1 MVNLILRII
10 DIVSGIIGLLLI
22 IRVILHIFRLS
33 SQHPIWRLVKAVTD
47 PIINGAKRLLGMPN
61 TPSIYISTPSIN
73 IDILHPLI
81 ALIVVWVLRTILVW
95 IAGLG
100 TLIPLWVNAPLA
112 NLGDIL
118 RYILR
123 ITFSL
128 YTNALFLRIILQ
140 WLQVPYSSRVM
151 HFLWDITE
159 PILTPIRQILPIMMG
174 IDLSP
179 IVAFFLLRLL
189 ESVLISL
196 LSWIF

>member
-10 DIVSGIIGLLLI
+10 DIVSGTLGLLLI
-22 IRVILHIFRLS
+22 LRVILHIFRLS
-33 SQHPIWRLVKAVTD
+33 NQHPIWRVVKAVTD
-47 PIINGAKRLLGMPN
+47 PIINGAKRILGMPS
-61 TPSIYISTPSIN
+61 TPSIYISTPAIN
-73 IDILHPLI
+73 FDILHPLI
-81 ALIVVWVLRTILVW
+81 ALIVVWVLRTIFVW

-100 TLIPLWVNAPLA
+100 TLIPVWINAPIA

-151 HFLWDITE
+151 RFLWDITE
-159 PILTPIRQILPIMMG
+159 PVLTPIRQILPPMMG
-174 IDLSP
+174 IDFSP
-179 IVAFFLLRLL
+179 IVAFILLRLL
-189 ESVLISL
+189 EGVLISL